1 MSPGDDPGVV
11 GRVWETGEQ
20 TRWSVAAV
28 ARVLG
33 VAPATLRTWDRR
45 YGVGPSGHRDGE
57 HRRYTEADLGRL
69 QTMRRLLLQGV
80 STAEAARAA
89 TTGQRDEAPPE
100 VPEPSTAPALRRPR
114 RSRPAK
120 VTVRQL
126 REAALRMDGDRVV
139 ALLARAV
146 EEHGV
151 PVVWDT
157 LLRPT
162 LTGIGD
168 RWADDVGCI
177 AVEHLLSECATQVLH
192 QAMRGRMRRARPVLL
207 VCAPDEAHVLPLH
220 VLAAALAE
228 RAVPSRLVGA
238 ATPAEATTAAA
249 RRLQPSAIVVWAQ
262 SPETADAEVFTALP
276 PARGG
281 RLLLAAGPGWAQTRL
296 PPHVT
301 RVDSLPASLSMLSGD
316 LP

>member
-1 MSPGDDPGVV
+1 MVE
-11 GRVWETGEQ
+11 RTWETGGQ

-45 YGVGPSGHRDGE
+45 YGVGPSGHRDGQ

-69 QTMRRLLLQGV
+69 EMMRRLLLQGV

-89 TTGQRDEAPPE
+89 TTGQRDEGPPPE
-100 VPEPSTAPALRRPR
+100 VPEPSTAPALRRPE
-114 RSRPAK
+114 RSRPAN

-157 LLRPT
+157 LLRPA

-168 RWADDVGCI
+168 RWAGDVGCI

-192 QAMRGRMRRARPVLL
+192 QAMRGRMRRGRPVLL

-228 RAVPSRLVGA
+228 RAVPSRLIGA
-238 ATPAEATTAAA
+238 ATPAGATVAAT

-262 SPETADAEVFTALP
+262 SPETADAEVFAALP
-276 PARGG
+276 VNRGG
-281 RLLLAAGPGWAQTRL
+281 RLSVAAGPGWAQSHL
-296 PPHVT
+296 PPFVT
-301 RVDSLPASLSMLSGD
+301 RIDSLPACLSLLAGD
-316 LP
+316 PP

>member
-1 MSPGDDPGVV
+1 VV
-11 GRVWETGEQ
+11 ERAWAAGEQ

-45 YGVGPSGHRDGE
+45 YGVGPSGHRDGQ

-69 QTMRRLLLQGV
+69 ETMRRLLLQGV
-80 STAEAARAA
+80 PTAEAARAA
-89 TTGQRDEAPPE
+89 TTAKRDEGPPPE
-100 VPEPSTAPALRRPR
+100 VPEPWTDPALHRPE
-114 RSRPAK
+114 RSRPAN

-126 REAALRMDGDRVV
+126 REAALRMDADRVV

-146 EEHGV
+146 DEHGV
-151 PVVWDT
+151 PVVWET
-157 LLRPT
+157 LLRPA

-168 RWADDVGCI
+168 RWAEDVGCI

-228 RAVPSRLVGA
+228 RAVPSRLLGA
-238 ATPAEATTAAA
+238 ATPAGATTAAT
-249 RRLQPSAIVVWAQ
+249 RRLQPSAIVVWAL
-262 SPETADAEVFTALP
+262 SPETADPEVFAALP
-276 PARGG
+276 LSRGG
-281 RLLLAAGPGWAQTRL
+281 RLLVAAGPGWAQTHL
-296 PPHVT
+296 PPSVT
-301 RVDSLPASLSMLSGD
+301 RINSLPACLGLLAGD
-316 LP
+316 PP